1 MLHSSGVQLK
11 WLDASGSDEEDQ
23 PRVVLVRPAFGA
35 GAAKLSSLLFV
46 TVPYVKQLLAQSSKS
61 DE

>member
-11 WLDASGSDEEDQ
+11 RLDTSNEEDQ
-23 PRVVLVRPAFGA
+23 PRVVLVRPVLGA
-35 GAAKLSSLLFV
+35 GTAKLSSLLFV
-46 TVPYVKQLLAQSSKS
+46 TVPYVKQLLDRSSKS